1 MVQLIMQT
9 DMLYVLIPKI
19 PILVSISFLPLV
31 PTNILAF
38 KHINRI
44 LSTMY
49 SIYLSGLIFLCPY
62 K

>member
-44 LSTMY
+44 LSNMY
-49 SIYLSGLIFLCPY
+49 SIFICQV
-62 K
+62 